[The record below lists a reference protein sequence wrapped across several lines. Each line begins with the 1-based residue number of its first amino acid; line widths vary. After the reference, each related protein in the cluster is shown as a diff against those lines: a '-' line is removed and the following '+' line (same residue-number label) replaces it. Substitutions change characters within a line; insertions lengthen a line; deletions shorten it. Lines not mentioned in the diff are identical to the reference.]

1 MDRLKELNHE
11 IDCVINALS
20 ECDIAPRNKEAR
32 SLMDVA
38 YIKVSAALDIL
49 QTERKALESK

>member
-1 MDRLKELNHE
+1 MDRLKELKHE
-11 IDCVINALS
+11 IDHVTNALF
-20 ECDIAPRNKEAR
+20 ECDIAPQNQEAKR
-32 SLMDVA
+32 LMDDA